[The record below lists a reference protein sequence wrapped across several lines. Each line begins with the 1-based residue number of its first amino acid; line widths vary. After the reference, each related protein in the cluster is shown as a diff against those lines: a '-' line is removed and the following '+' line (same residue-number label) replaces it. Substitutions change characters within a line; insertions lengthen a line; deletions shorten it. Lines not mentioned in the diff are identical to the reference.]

1 MSKRILS
8 LFMALVLCVSMLP
21 TSVLAGVD
29 STLETVE
36 AITEVEAAEQE
47 EPAAEDSEDPST
59 EESDAGKELSPRSE
73 ELDETASLAALESVE
88 YIDKD
93 GSKATCEDYTLLTGD
108 PDGNTLDGTNGEV
121 WYVLS
126 GSFSATADWTVYGNV
141 NLILM
146 DGTTCSTDGHYVQL
160 KDKSVLSV
168 YGQEKVQGFSR
179 SPTLRSMAQ
188 GSPLSAVRPQATAR
202 RGFPSSV
209 LLHFTAEM
217 CPSKAPDT
225 TP

>member
-1 MSKRILS
+1 
-8 LFMALVLCVSMLP
+8 MALVLCVSMLP

-146 DGTTCSTDGHYVQL
+146 DGTTCSTDGHYIQL

-168 YGQEKVQGFSR
+168 
-179 SPTLRSMAQ
+179 LRSRK
-188 GSPLSAVRPQATAR
+188 GTGLLSITHSPVDGARLSALWRFGRRQRAR